1 MAREGLRR
9 VSQDGPGRNQAG
21 QDQAGI
27 VIAGAGHAG
36 GSVVAF
42 LRQYGWKGR
51 ITLVGE
57 EPLLPYQRPPL
68 SKAWLK
74 REATADNLALRP
86 ARFYEQQRIETRLGT
101 RVTAIDRAAREVHL
115 ADGGTLPYDRL
126 VLATGASPRRLG
138 LPGAEMSGVLALR
151 SAADADALAAVLEP
165 GRRLAIIGGGY
176 IGLEVAAS
184 ARALGAEAV
193 VIEREARVLARVAGT
208 DLSAMIEARHRAE
221 GVEVLLDAAVEGIEG
236 EAGAAQAVRL
246 RDGRR
251 IACDAVLVGIGAMPN
266 EALAVECGLEAGGGI
281 TVDLAARTSDPLIYA
296 IGDCTRR
303 PLPLYGREARLESV
317 PNAIEQAKQAAADIC
332 GRPPPVPEV
341 PWFWSDQYDLR
352 LQIAGLAFDPAE
364 AVLRGSPEDGSFA
377 VFHLAADHRVLA
389 VEAVNAPA
397 DFMAGRILV
406 AKARQ
411 VAPGL
416 LHDSAVPLKELAI

>member
-1 MAREGLRR
+1 M
-9 VSQDGPGRNQAG
+9 SQEE
-21 QDQAGI
+21 AGI

-36 GSVVAF
+36 GSAAAF
-42 LRQYGWKGR
+42 LRQYGWKAP

-57 EPLLPYQRPPL
+57 EALLPYQRPPL

-86 ARFYEQQRIETRLGT
+86 GRFYTQQAITTRLGT
-101 RVTAIDRAAREVHL
+101 RVTAIDRAACRL
-115 ADGGTLPYDRL
+115 ALDDGTTLPYDRL
-126 VLATGASPRRLG
+126 ILATGASPRRLG
-138 LPGAEMSGVLALR
+138 LPGEALSGVLALR
-151 SAADADALAAVLEP
+151 SAADADALAAVLAP
-165 GRRLAIIGGGY
+165 GRRIAIIGGGY

-184 ARALGAEAV
+184 ARALGASAV
-193 VIEREARVLARVAGT
+193 VIEREARVLARVAGQA
-208 DLSAMIEARHRAE
+208 LSAFLEARHRAE
-221 GVEVLLDAAVEGIEG
+221 GVELLLEAAVEAIEG
-236 EAGAAQAVRL
+236 EAGAASAVLL

-251 IACDAVLVGIGAMPN
+251 IPCDAVLVGIGAVPN
-266 EALAVECGLEAGGGI
+266 DALAVECGLEAGGGI
-281 TVDLAARTSDPLIYA
+281 TVDLAARTSDPLIHA

-332 GRPPPVPEV
+332 GRAAPIPEV

-364 AVLRGSPEDGSFA
+364 AVVRGEPESGSFA
-377 VFHLAADHRVLA
+377 VFHLAAGHRVLA

-406 AKARQ
+406 SKQRQ
-411 VAPGL
+411 VAPNL
-416 LHDSAVPLKELAI
+416 LRDAAMPLKDLAI

>member
-1 MAREGLRR
+1 M
-9 VSQDGPGRNQAG
+9 SQEE
-21 QDQAGI
+21 AGI

-36 GSVVAF
+36 GSAAAF
-42 LRQYGWKGR
+42 LRQYGWKAP
-51 ITLVGE
+51 ITLIGE

-74 REATADNLALRP
+74 REATADNLTLRP
-86 ARFYEQQRIETRLGT
+86 ERFYVQQRIATRLST
-101 RVTAIDRAAREVHL
+101 RVTAIDRASRRL
-115 ADGGTLPYDRL
+115 ALDDGSSLPYDRL
-126 VLATGASPRRLG
+126 ILATGASPRRLG
-138 LPGAEMSGVLALR
+138 LPGEALRGVLALR
-151 SAADADALAAVLEP
+151 SAADADALVAVLAP
-165 GRRLAIIGGGY
+165 GCCLAIIGGGY

-184 ARALGAEAV
+184 ARALGAGAV
-193 VIEREARVLARVAGT
+193 VIEREARVLARVAGQA
-208 DLSAMIEARHRAE
+208 LSGFLETRHRAE
-221 GVEVLLDAAVEGIEG
+221 GVELLLEAAVEAIEG
-236 EAGAAQAVRL
+236 EGGAASAVRL
-246 RDGRR
+246 LDGRR
-251 IACDAVLVGIGAMPN
+251 IPCDAVLVGIGAVPN
-266 EALAVECGLEAGGGI
+266 DALAVACGLEAGGGI
-281 TVDLAARTSDPLIYA
+281 TVDLAARTSDPLIHA

-332 GRPPPVPEV
+332 GRPAPIPEV

-364 AVLRGSPEDGSFA
+364 AVLRGEPESGGFA

-406 AKARQ
+406 SKQRQ
-411 VAPGL
+411 VAPHL
-416 LHDSAVPLKELAI
+416 LRDAAMPLKELAI

>member
-1 MAREGLRR
+1 M
-9 VSQDGPGRNQAG
+9 SQEE
-21 QDQAGI
+21 AGI

-36 GSVVAF
+36 GSAAAF
-42 LRQYGWKGR
+42 LRQYGWKAP
-51 ITLVGE
+51 ITLIGE
-57 EPLLPYQRPPL
+57 EALLPYQRPPL

-86 ARFYEQQRIETRLGT
+86 GRFYTQQAIATRLGT
-101 RVTAIDRAAREVHL
+101 RVTAIDRAARRL
-115 ADGGTLPYDRL
+115 ALDDGTTVPYDRL

-138 LPGAEMSGVLALR
+138 LPGEALRGVLALR
-151 SAADADALAAVLEP
+151 SASDADALAAILAP

-184 ARALGAEAV
+184 ARALGASAV
-193 VIEREARVLARVAGT
+193 VIEREARVLARVAGQA
-208 DLSAMIEARHRAE
+208 LSAFLEARHRAE
-221 GVEVLLDAAVEGIEG
+221 GVELLLEAAVEAIEG
-236 EAGAAQAVRL
+236 EAGAASAVLL

-251 IACDAVLVGIGAMPN
+251 IPCDAVLVGIGAVPN
-266 EALAVECGLEAGGGI
+266 DALAVACGLEAGGGI
-281 TVDLAARTSDPLIYA
+281 TVDLAARTSDPLIHA

-332 GRPPPVPEV
+332 GRAAPIPEV

-364 AVLRGSPEDGSFA
+364 AVVRGDPEGGSFA

-406 AKARQ
+406 SKQRQ
-411 VAPGL
+411 VAPNL
-416 LHDSAVPLKELAI
+416 LRDAAMPLKDLAI

>member
-1 MAREGLRR
+1 
-9 VSQDGPGRNQAG
+9 VSQVGP
-21 QDQAGI
+21 GI
-27 VIAGAGHAG
+27 VILGAGHAG
-36 GSVVAF
+36 GSAAAF
-42 LRQYGWKGR
+42 LRQYGWKGG

-57 EPLLPYQRPPL
+57 EPILPYQRPPL

-74 REATADNLALRP
+74 GEATAESLAMRP
-86 ARFYEQQRIETRLGT
+86 ARFYTQYNIETRLGT
-101 RVTAIDRAAREVHL
+101 RATGIDRAAKCVSL
-115 ADGGTLPYDRL
+115 SDGGSLSYDRL
-126 VLATGASPRRLG
+126 ILALGAAPRRLA
-138 LPGAEMSGVLALR
+138 LPGEDLSGVLALR
-151 SAADADALAAVLEP
+151 SAADADTLAAVLGP
-165 GRRLAIIGGGY
+165 GQRLAIIGGGY

-193 VIEREARVLARVAGT
+193 VIEREKRVLARVAGAQ
-208 DLSAMIEARHRAE
+208 LSAFLEAQHRAR
-221 GVEVLLDAAVEGIEG
+221 GVEVLVDAAVEGIEG
-236 EAGAAQAVRL
+236 QEGAACGVRL
-246 RDGRR
+246 CDGRL
-251 IACDAVLVGIGAMPN
+251 IGCDAVLIGIGAVPN
-266 EALAVECGLEAGGGI
+266 DALAVAAGLDGGGGI
-281 TVDLAARTSDPLIYA
+281 TVDLAARTGDPLIYA

-352 LQIAGLAFDPAE
+352 LQMAGLAFDPAE
-364 AVLRGSPEDGSFA
+364 AVVRGEPDSGSFA

-406 AKARQ
+406 TKQKQ
-411 VAPGL
+411 VAP
-416 LHDSAVPLKELAI
+416 AVLRDVAQSLKDLAA

>member
-1 MAREGLRR
+1 
-9 VSQDGPGRNQAG
+9 VSQAEP
-21 QDQAGI
+21 GI

-36 GSVVAF
+36 GSAAAF
-42 LRQYGWKGR
+42 LRQYGWKGG

-57 EPLLPYQRPPL
+57 EPVLPYQRPPL

-74 REATADNLALRP
+74 REATAESLALRP
-86 ARFYEQQRIETRLGT
+86 ARFYTQFNIEARLGT
-101 RVTAIDRAAREVHL
+101 RVTGIDRAAQRIGL
-115 ADGGTLPYDRL
+115 SDGDSLPYARL
-126 VLATGASPRRLG
+126 ILATGAAPRRLG
-138 LPGAEMSGVLALR
+138 LPGEALSGVLALR
-151 SAADADALAAVLEP
+151 SAADADALAAVLGP

-193 VIEREARVLARVAGT
+193 VIEREPRVLARVAGAQ
-208 DLSAMIEARHRAE
+208 LSAFLEAHHRAQ
-221 GVEVLLDAAVEGIEG
+221 GVAVLVDAAVEAIEG
-236 EAGAAQAVRL
+236 KAGAACGVRL
-246 RDGRR
+246 KDGRL
-251 IACDAVLVGIGAMPN
+251 IGCDAVLVGIGAAPN
-266 EALAVECGLEAGGGI
+266 DALAVAAGLHCSGGI
-281 TVDLAARTSDPLIYA
+281 TVDLAARTADPAIYA

-317 PNAIEQAKQAAADIC
+317 PNAIEQAKQAAANIC
-332 GRPPPVPEV
+332 GRPPPPPEV

-352 LQIAGLAFDPAE
+352 LQMAGLAFDPAE
-364 AVLRGSPEDGSFA
+364 AVLRGNPDGGSFA

-406 AKARQ
+406 TKQRQ
-411 VAPGL
+411 VAP
-416 LHDSAVPLKELAI
+416 AVLRDAAQSLKDIAA

>member
-1 MAREGLRR
+1 MEEEE
-9 VSQDGPGRNQAG
+9 P
-21 QDQAGI
+21 GI

-36 GSVVAF
+36 GSAAAF
-42 LRQYGWKGR
+42 LRQYGWKGP
-51 ITLVGE
+51 IILIGE
-57 EPLLPYQRPPL
+57 EALLPYQRPPL

-86 ARFYEQQRIETRLGT
+86 ERFYTQHRIATRLGT
-101 RVTAIDRAAREVHL
+101 RVTAIDRAARRL
-115 ADGGTLPYDRL
+115 ALSDGTTLPYSRL
-126 VLATGASPRRLG
+126 ILATGASPRRLG
-138 LPGAEMSGVLALR
+138 LPGEALSGVLALR
-151 SAADADALAAVLEP
+151 TAADADALAGVLGP

-184 ARALGAEAV
+184 ARALGASAV
-193 VIEREARVLARVAGT
+193 VIEREPRVLARVAGHA
-208 DLSAMIEARHRAE
+208 LSGFLEARHRAE
-221 GVEVLLDAAVEGIEG
+221 GVELLLEAAVETIEG
-236 EAGAAQAVRL
+236 EAGAAAAVRL
-246 RDGRR
+246 VDGRR
-251 IACDAVLVGIGAMPN
+251 IPCDAVLVGIGAVPN
-266 EALAVECGLEAGGGI
+266 DALAAACGLEAGGGI
-281 TVDLAARTSDPLIYA
+281 TVDLAARTSDPLIHA

-364 AVLRGSPEDGSFA
+364 AVVRGEPESGSFA

-406 AKARQ
+406 SKQRQ
-411 VAPGL
+411 VAPQL
-416 LHDSAVPLKELAI
+416 LHDAALPLKDLAI

>member
-1 MAREGLRR
+1 MGR
-9 VSQDGPGRNQAG
+9 VSQE
-21 QDQAGI
+21 AGI

-36 GSVVAF
+36 GSAAAF
-42 LRQYGWKGR
+42 LRQYGWKGP
-51 ITLVGE
+51 ITLIGE

-86 ARFYEQQRIETRLGT
+86 ERFYAQQRIGTRLGT
-101 RVTAIDRAAREVHL
+101 RVTAIDRDARRL
-115 ADGGTLPYDRL
+115 TLGDGTTLPYDRL
-126 VLATGASPRRLG
+126 ILATGAAPRRLG
-138 LPGAEMSGVLALR
+138 LPGEALNGVLALR
-151 SAADADALAAVLEP
+151 SAADADALAAVLAP

-184 ARALGAEAV
+184 ACALGAEAV
-193 VIEREARVLARVAGT
+193 VIEREARVLARVAGHA
-208 DLSAMIEARHRAE
+208 LSGFLEARHRAE
-221 GVEVLLDAAVEGIEG
+221 GVELLLEAAVDAIEG
-236 EAGAAQAVRL
+236 EAGAAAAVRL
-246 RDGRR
+246 VDGRR
-251 IACDAVLVGIGAMPN
+251 IPCDAVLVGIGAVPN
-266 EALAVECGLEAGGGI
+266 DSIAAACGLEASGGI
-281 TVDLAARTSDPLIYA
+281 TVDLAARTSDPLIHA

-332 GRPPPVPEV
+332 GRPAPIPEV

-364 AVLRGSPEDGSFA
+364 AVLRGEPESGSFA
-377 VFHLAADHRVLA
+377 VFHLAADQRVLA

-397 DFMAGRILV
+397 EFMAGRILV
-406 AKARQ
+406 SKQRQ
-411 VAPGL
+411 VMPHL
-416 LHDSAVPLKELAI
+416 LRDAAMPLKDLAI

>member
-1 MAREGLRR
+1 
-9 VSQDGPGRNQAG
+9 VSGGEEP
-21 QDQAGI
+21 GI

-36 GSVVAF
+36 GSAAAF
-42 LRQYGWKGR
+42 LRQYGWKGAV
-51 ITLVGE
+51 TLVGE

-86 ARFYEQQRIETRLGT
+86 ERFYAQQRIATRLGT
-101 RVTAIDRAAREVHL
+101 RIAAVDRAGRRLVL
-115 ADGGTLPYDRL
+115 ADGTDLPYDRL
-126 VLATGASPRRLG
+126 ILATGAAPRRLG
-138 LPGAEMSGVLALR
+138 LPGEGLAGVLALR
-151 SAADADALAAVLEP
+151 DAAQADALAAALVA
-165 GRRLAIIGGGY
+165 GRRIVIIGGGY

-184 ARALGAEAV
+184 ARALGASAV
-193 VIEREARVLARVAGT
+193 VVEREARVLARVAGHA
-208 DLSAMIEARHRAE
+208 LSAFIAGRHRDA
-221 GVEVLLDAAVEGIEG
+221 GVELLLGSGVEAIEGGAGGAVE
-236 EAGAAQAVRL
+236 AVRL
-246 RDGRR
+246 VDGRR
-251 IACDAVLVGIGAMPN
+251 IPCDAVLIGVGAVPN
-266 EALAVECGLEAGGGI
+266 EELAAACGLETGGGI
-281 TVDLAARTSDPLIYA
+281 AVDLAARTSDPRIYA

-364 AVLRGSPEDGSFA
+364 AVVRGEPEGGSFA
-377 VFHLAADHRVLA
+377 VFHLAADQRVLA

-406 AKARQ
+406 GKQRQ
-411 VAPGL
+411 VPPHL
-416 LHDSAVPLKELAI
+416 LRDLAVPLKDLAI